1 MREQSILLQRWIL
14 LLSIFTEAVYILL
27 EVVPFYEYDSENKK
41 TDQVGGFTYTV
52 INSENFERIAVKVQG
67 TQPLISQKELTERR
81 EQGEKFFVE
90 FDNAEVKCYYSK
102 FKSTYVDTFRADA
115 ISFVEND

>member
-1 MREQSILLQRWIL
+1 MNISILLNKWIL

-41 TDQVGGFTYTV
+41 TDKVGGFTYTV
-52 INSENFERIAVKVQG
+52 VNSENFERISVKVQG
-67 TQPLISQKELTERR
+67 AKPLISPKELTERR
-81 EQGEKFFVE
+81 EDGEKIFVE

-102 FKSTYVDTFRADA
+102 FKSTYVDTFRAEG
-115 ISFVEND
+115 ISFAEND